1 MVVYPFKEVFMESI
15 ILVITTANSEELAVK
30 IAETLVQSGFAACVN
45 IIKKIRSIYRF
56 KGEVW
61 DDEEFLLLIK
71 TRESLKSDV
80 EEAIKEI
87 HTYELPE
94 ILVIKLSDSEPKFQ
108 QWILDCTVSRF

>member
-1 MVVYPFKEVFMESI
+1 MEPI
-15 ILVITTANSEELAVK
+15 VLVITTTNSEDLAVK
-30 IAETLVQSGFAACVN
+30 IAEALVQRGIAACVN

-61 DDEEFLLLIK
+61 DDEEYLLLIK
-71 TRESLKSDV
+71 TRESLKSEI
-80 EEAIKEI
+80 EEVIKQI

-94 ILVIKLSDSEPKFQ
+94 ILVINLTDSEKKFQ

>member
-1 MVVYPFKEVFMESI
+1 MESV
-15 ILVITTANSEELAVK
+15 ILVFTTTNSEELAVK
-30 IAETLVQSGFAACVN
+30 IAETLVQRGVAACVN

-71 TRESLKSDV
+71 TRESLKKEV

-94 ILVIKLSDSEPKFQ
+94 ILVINLSDSEPKFQ
-108 QWILDCTVSRF
+108 QWILDCTVSRI